1 MVQIA
6 GRVMLQRPPLQ
17 CGHLEGFGRQR
28 LSQYAI
34 YGVVVTR
41 ETECEHSNST
51 PCGRSPEMD
60 LDTQEK
66 WIARL
71 SEILEWCSKSTRAD
85 RFLFVGLERGIEQ
98 RSKCFRQIA
107 GTHDRRADT
116 APASFE
122 HLEPQRAVLD
132 ARREEESRGRSREV
146 VEQRK
151 GISVWQC
158 VLAEYEVELCRA
170 DQMARVSIRAGE
182 LAAAA
187 TSFEPFQ
194 QVRRASR
201 GLADEKYRYWFCMH
215 IFCLSGEAR
224 LHQQLRGSVF
234 QTRAL
239 RIARSRSPLMG
250 G

>member
-51 PCGRSPEMD
+51 PRGRSPEMD

-66 WIARL
+66 WIPRL

-85 RFLFVGLERGIEQ
+85 RFLFVRLERGIEQ

-107 GTHDRRADT
+107 GAHDRRADT
-116 APASFE
+116 PPASFE
-122 HLEPQRAVLD
+122 HLEPQCAVLD

-187 TSFEPFQ
+187 TSLQPFQ
-194 QVRRASR
+194 QLGRASR